1 MKLSFSAIST
11 YKNCPLSY
19 KFMYVDKL
27 PTKRTP
33 VLSFGTSLH
42 AALEKFYA
50 VTVPKPPSLE
60 ELLGHLT
67 QTWEKAGYSSEAEE
81 QQYFEH
87 AKQVL
92 TNFYH
97 SNASQFQIP
106 AAVEQRF
113 EVELDG
119 HVLRGIIDRL
129 DKLPAGGY
137 EIIDYKTGRNI
148 PPKYRVDSDL
158 QLSIYYLASKE
169 LWGIEPEKLTL
180 YFLIPDQRISTTR
193 NETDARRTR
202 NIIGSVAENISKD
215 GANGTFKAR
224 ENPLCPWCDFQNRC
238 PLFKHKFLKEEAEGG
253 ITGEDIKKVADEY
266 AGLKRDGVKIQSRLS
281 ELKEII
287 HNYCEEHKLTRLFTE
302 NTIISRGRRVQP
314 QYNSERLKEILEPL
328 GLWEQVIKVDEVCLR
343 KILESELMAEE
354 IKQAVETAKEVENI
368 TYALYVHE
376 NRNSN

>member
-67 QTWEKAGYSSEAEE
+67 QTWEKAGYSSDAEE

-169 LWGIEPEKLTL
+169 LWGIEPEILLDPWPRTSLRTELTEPSKLGK
-180 YFLIPDQRISTTR
+180 IPS
-193 NETDARRTR
+193 AL
-202 NIIGSVAENISKD
+202 GV
-215 GANGTFKAR
+215 TFKIAAPCS
-224 ENPLCPWCDFQNRC
+224 NTN
-238 PLFKHKFLKEEAEGG
+238 FLK
-253 ITGEDIKKVADEY
+253 
-266 AGLKRDGVKIQSRLS
+266 KRL
-281 ELKEII
+281 
-287 HNYCEEHKLTRLFTE
+287 
-302 NTIISRGRRVQP
+302 RV
-314 QYNSERLKEILEPL
+314 
-328 GLWEQVIKVDEVCLR
+328 
-343 KILESELMAEE
+343 ESLAR
-354 IKQAVETAKEVENI
+354 I
-368 TYALYVHE
+368 
-376 NRNSN
+376 